1 MISISEFIDTPQ
13 RNHIIRNRFCLLSFK
28 IHQTRIPRGQKT
40 ANVTLIIRKGDSA
53 TQPTG

>member
-1 MISISEFIDTPQ
+1 MISISEFIDIPHC
-13 RNHIIRNRFCLLSFK
+13 NHIIRNRFSLLSFK

-53 TQPTG
+53 IQPTG